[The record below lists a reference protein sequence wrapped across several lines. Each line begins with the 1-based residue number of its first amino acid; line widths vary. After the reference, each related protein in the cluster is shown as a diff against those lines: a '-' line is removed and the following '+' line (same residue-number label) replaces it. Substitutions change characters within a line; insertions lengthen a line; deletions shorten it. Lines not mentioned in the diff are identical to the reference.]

1 MTLTAQQL
9 DDIRGDVGDDVALAF
24 SDAEIQRLYDRLA
37 EAPTEAIRLEAV
49 KGLMFERLLNNAAKL
64 HDYTAGAVDEKL
76 SQIVANLERRFGY
89 YRGALEAA
97 RGGNRQLSISKVSK
111 RATARDWPTEWD

>member
-1 MTLTAQQL
+1 MALTVQQL
-9 DDIRGDVGDDVALAF
+9 ADIRGDVGDDVALAF

-49 KGLMFERLLNNAAKL
+49 KGLMFERLLNNATKL
-64 HDYTAGAVDEKL
+64 HDYTAGAVDEQL
-76 SQIVANLERRFGY
+76 SQIFANLERRFAY

-97 RGGNRQLSISKVSK
+97 RGGNRQLSISKVGK
-111 RATARDWPTEWD
+111 RATARDWPTEGD